1 MQAERVSRHF
11 GIERESMFALCMFR
25 WANHIMQ
32 FVDLSRKLDKI
43 GIKEIEDKMAD
54 YREKRQVIQKVVMR
68 MELFARVR
76 QNRALLEEVEV
87 MSQHMSGFGSE
98 ESHFETQCLAE
109 REFES
114 DQEGPDEE
122 ETKEEQIDVE

>member
-1 MQAERVSRHF
+1 MQTERVTRHK
-11 GIERESMFALCMFR
+11 GISAESWFSVCMFR

-54 YREKRQVIQKVVMR
+54 YRDKRQVIQKVVMR

-87 MSQHMSGFGSE
+87 MSQHMSGFGSD
-98 ESHFETQCLAE
+98 ESHFETQSLAE